1 MLNNIGLPGL
11 LLIFLLFIFLL
22 VWLIV
27 RSGKRKAADRAE
39 QKRIADALEEI
50 ANSKKNNHE

>member
-11 LLIFLLFIFLL
+11 LVIFLLFIFLL

-27 RSGKRKAADRAE
+27 RPGKRKAADRAE
-39 QKRIADALEEI
+39 QKRIADALEAI
-50 ANSKKNNHE
+50 ANSKKNSHE